1 MIAPEEWQQRHRIL
15 KRIEVLVTDLRIE
28 AELAEHGL
36 MSQEGAVTFAKR
48 FHGLKRQVAMQD
60 WDKGSP
66 AVKDEREE

>member
-48 FHGLKRQVAMQD
+48 FHGLKRQIAMQD
-60 WDKGSP
+60 WDKG
-66 AVKDEREE
+66 VEVLTDKGKE